1 MFLYFETYYKN
12 IIIIFFANSHKSVF
26 YINITEGNTFNKNIS
41 TRITTKRTLNIN
53 KNKLYNKINLKSR
66 QSLNIKD

>member
-26 YINITEGNTFNKNIS
+26 YINIIEGNTFNKNIF